1 MRHYAPF
8 SCVQRS
14 ILYTDET
21 RQQVKNRHAAG
32 LSIRKIAAELGMSP
46 TTVAKLLH
54 E

>member
-1 MRHYAPF
+1 M
-8 SCVQRS
+8 
-14 ILYTDET
+14 
-21 RQQVKNRHAAG
+21 NRHAAG